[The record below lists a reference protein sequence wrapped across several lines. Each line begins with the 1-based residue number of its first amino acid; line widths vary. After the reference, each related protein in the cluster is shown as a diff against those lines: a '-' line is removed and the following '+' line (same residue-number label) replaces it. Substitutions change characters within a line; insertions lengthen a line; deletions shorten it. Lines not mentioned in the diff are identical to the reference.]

1 MPRGVH
7 HHHHH
12 HRHDREGSCH
22 KRCNSELACRAT
34 QVSSYQAK
42 QQRLLCNKAVRL
54 GESSHPPQLQ
64 NPALSTAW
72 DSSAQGSRRCLSE
85 SWNQLPVKEFGGPTD
100 QKHTKSLL
108 GQICFVA
115 IEISFRWTSVAQ
127 IKEDG
132 GLRECWNYTC
142 HVCVWWQKSR
152 RPGFSFE
159 NIFWDMFVRWMERS
173 SSRGSQWL
181 IVTHAFGWIE
191 TSGMFLWVSNREK
204 QEWASQCVHTLLS
217 ALHWV
222 INSPTLWT

>member
-1 MPRGVH
+1 MPRGV

-22 KRCNSELACRAT
+22 KRCDSELACRAT

-181 IVTHAFGWIE
+181 IVTHAFRWIE

-204 QEWASQCVHTLLS
+204 QEWASQCVYTLLS